1 MKLLGGLQNC
11 VKGSLLLILI
21 ASASWIVAGC
31 NGSSGGPVVIPTP
44 VPFTFPQPEVRES
57 SGGMLQT
64 TLHARIADNMMVDKF
79 SGDHRMV
86 HTPTFEG
93 TIPGPTLSLKPGDTL
108 SIDMVNQ
115 LPANPT
121 VQRAGFFPHDPYTI
135 NLHTHGLEVSPLG
148 ISDNIYRDMPPRHH
162 QPRRGPHTRR
172 SSKRDLLVPHS

>member
-21 ASASWIVAGC
+21 VSASWIVAGC
-31 NGSSGGPVVIPTP
+31 NGSSGAPVIIPTP
-44 VPFTFPQPEVRES
+44 APFTFPQPEVRES
-57 SGGMLQT
+57 SGGMLKT

-79 SGDHRMV
+79 SGDHRVV

-108 SIDMVNQ
+108 SIDLVNQ

-121 VQRAGFFPHDPYTI
+121 VQRAGVFPA
-135 NLHTHGLEVSPLG
+135 
-148 ISDNIYRDMPPRHH
+148 
-162 QPRRGPHTRR
+162 
-172 SSKRDLLVPHS
+172 